1 MGSEIRND
9 GPLIE
14 STNYWATDLA
24 AKGMFYIS
32 WNAKTARLLVPPS
45 QAPAIPEME
54 TAEYVIITRG
64 PWADAGGRMAWEL
77 LFEDNS
83 DTPYALHILAEQSDR
98 QVPPSDMGR
107 HILFSAWGPDR
118 LLFKRPARLRSAA
131 RLPYLKPWETP

>member
-1 MGSEIRND
+1 MAPFSLATGQNHNQLK
-9 GPLIE
+9 PLN
-14 STNYWATDLA
+14 SFRVGLLA
-24 AKGMFYIS
+24 YIWVRS
-32 WNAKTARLLVPPS
+32 VYRP
-45 QAPAIPEME
+45 
-54 TAEYVIITRG
+54 
-64 PWADAGGRMAWEL
+64 